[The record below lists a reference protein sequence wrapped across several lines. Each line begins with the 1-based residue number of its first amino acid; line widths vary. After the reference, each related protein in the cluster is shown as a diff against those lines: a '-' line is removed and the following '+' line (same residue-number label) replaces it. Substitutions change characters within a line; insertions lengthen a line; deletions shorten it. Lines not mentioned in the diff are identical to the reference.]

1 MKRMERM
8 HERQQVVLKRK
19 VEEAKAV
26 NKRLQ
31 DAMQVSKIAHAARHM
46 TSKNLQKNEVI
57 QTYLEQEL
65 SLMLSTVDAK
75 KIMQALMQDR
85 GLLTER
91 LMNLKSTV
99 NKNASIENEIKQ
111 LEEDLEMRNTQIAD
125 IREVS

>member
-31 DAMQVSKIAHAARHM
+31 DAMQVSKIAQAARHT
-46 TSKNLQKNEVI
+46 TSKNLHKNEVI

-65 SLMLSTVDAK
+65 SLMMSTVDAK
-75 KIMQALMQDR
+75 IAMQQLMGDR

-91 LMNLKSTV
+91 MMNLKSTV